1 MEALGGGSASAS
13 ASVRAASVCP
23 LDCPDA
29 CSLEVEVR
37 DGQAVS
43 VGGSRVNPLTADFIC
58 AKVRRLPEH
67 VHGAARVRYP
77 GLREGAKGEG
87 RFRRASWDEA
97 LSLVAR
103 RMTELAATG
112 EAEAILPVSYGGS
125 NGYLSQDT
133 SDARLF
139 SRLGASRLARTVCS
153 APSGRSPW
161 PGGRRCRSRP
171 LPGRGCRPL
180 PESTRRRC
188 RGRAPEPCRAG
199 SRFRSRSFPTSCR
212 RRSR

>member
-1 MEALGGGSASAS
+1 MGAVGEAS

-43 VGGSRVNPLTADFIC
+43 VGGSRINPLTADFIC

-67 VHGAARVRYP
+67 IHGEARVRYP
-77 GLREGAKGEG
+77 RLRDGAKGEG

-103 RMTELAATG
+103 RLSELVANG

-139 SRLGASRLARTVCS
+139 
-153 APSGRSPW
+153 
-161 PGGRRCRSRP
+161 
-171 LPGRGCRPL
+171 
-180 PESTRRRC
+180 
-188 RGRAPEPCRAG
+188 
-199 SRFRSRSFPTSCR
+199 
-212 RRSR
+212 